1 MQMIDS
7 NPTLHISRTAA
18 LIAGVLLALSGAA
31 FATEQAQQRREGRD
45 ANQDGRQE
53 KRDIKY

>member
-1 MQMIDS
+1 MIDS